1 MVASIIMLII
11 AVVGMIAVIG
21 CVLSGRKVLGLWAT
35 VFILCIALTVFPLM
49 IYDVITDII
58 WWARVL

>member
-1 MVASIIMLII
+1 MIASIIMLII
-11 AVVGMIAVIG
+11 AVVGMIAVFG
-21 CVLSGRKVLGLWAT
+21 YALSIRKSLGLWGT
-35 VFILCIALTVFPLM
+35 VFVMGIILTVFPLM

>member
-1 MVASIIMLII
+1 MAASILMLII
-11 AVVGMIAVIG
+11 AVLGMIAVFGYTMSI
-21 CVLSGRKVLGLWAT
+21 RKNLGLWGT
-35 VFILCIALTVFPLM
+35 LFFLGITFTFFPFI